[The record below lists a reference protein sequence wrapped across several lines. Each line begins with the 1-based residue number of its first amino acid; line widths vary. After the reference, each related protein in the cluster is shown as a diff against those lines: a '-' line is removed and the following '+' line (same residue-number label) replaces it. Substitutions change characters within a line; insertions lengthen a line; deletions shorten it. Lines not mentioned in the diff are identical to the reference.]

1 MEYKRSVNMKTA
13 ISTSMAPK
21 AIGPYSQ
28 AILSN
33 GTLYISGQLPI
44 DILSGAFPGEDITSQ
59 TNQAIKN
66 LASILESAG
75 GSLSDVVKTTVFLV
89 DMKDFEMM
97 NAVYNSFFKAPFPA
111 RSTIEVSKLPKNARV
126 EIEAIAVI

>member
-1 MEYKRSVNMKTA
+1 MKTA

>member
-1 MEYKRSVNMKTA
+1 MKNA

-44 DILSGAFPGEDITSQ
+44 DALNGAFPGEDVTSQ

-66 LASILESAG
+66 LASILESDMLPPYRTLKNNKFYMG
-75 GSLSDVVKTTVFLV
+75 VFICP
-89 DMKDFEMM
+89 DQ
-97 NAVYNSFFKAPFPA
+97 
-111 RSTIEVSKLPKNARV
+111 
-126 EIEAIAVI
+126 